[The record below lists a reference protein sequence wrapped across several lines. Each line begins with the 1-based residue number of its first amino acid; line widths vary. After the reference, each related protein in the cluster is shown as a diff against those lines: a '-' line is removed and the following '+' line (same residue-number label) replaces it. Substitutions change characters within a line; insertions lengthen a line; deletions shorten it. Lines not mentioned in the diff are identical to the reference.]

1 MFYYTLM
8 EQNKYSKDLFFFI
21 FQFWEEQSE
30 TERWLLMMTA

>member
-8 EQNKYSKDLFFFI
+8 EQNKYCKDLFLFSI

-30 TERWLLMMTA
+30 TER